1 MAYLYRHIRLD
12 KNEPFYIGIGS
23 DSDFKRAYSLKDRN
37 QYWHNIVNK
46 SLYEVEILID
56 NIDWKFACEKEK
68 EFIKLYGRKDLKKG
82 TLVNLT
88 DGGDGVYGLKFSNE
102 SKNKMSIAQKNKKP
116 ITEETR
122 YRMSLASKSRD
133 VGSYRRGKK
142 LTDEHKAILL
152 KAIKGVPKPKTQ
164 CPHCKLIG
172 GVPQLKQW
180 HFDKCK
186 LK

>member
-1 MAYLYRHIRLD
+1 MILSILIPSIPERSSKLNILLD
-12 KNEPFYIGIGS
+12 NLQFQIDEVYKTHPTLG
-23 DSDFKRAYSLKDRN
+23 
-37 QYWHNIVNK
+37 
-46 SLYEVEILID
+46 EVEILID

-172 GVPQLKQW
+172 GLPQLKQW